1 MSKFYILEEYELFD
15 PNDMSEF
22 AVEFDGDLREFV
34 KEKIKNDKK
43 IQYLMNELAAT
54 PTAGALLTPDEVRNV
69 LGKRALI
76 HPTDDAREELNI
88 VHCPDCK
95 YCVKTKDGEYNPD
108 DIVCSYW
115 CSDGLESKDFC
126 SYGEKGEYEWY
137 DQEDHQVY
145 GIWRSAGPL
154 VDSMECSECGYQVCV
169 KDLCTPFCPWCG
181 VKMVNF
187 KELEE
192 EKWKNL

>member
-1 MSKFYILEEYELFD
+1 MNQQTILKNLKIADKIIDETCDTGCTLQDSDVRILKSIF
-15 PNDMSEF
+15 
-22 AVEFDGDLREFV
+22 GI
-34 KEKIKNDKK
+34 IKNEIED
-43 IQYLMNELAAT
+43 E
-54 PTAGALLTPDEVRNV
+54 TASQD
-69 LGKRALI
+69 
-76 HPTDDAREELNI
+76 LNI
-88 VHCPDCK
+88 IHCPDCK

-115 CSDGLESKDFC
+115 SSDGLESKDYC
-126 SYGEKGEYEWY
+126 SYGEKGEYEWF

-181 VKMVNF
+181 VNMVNF
-187 KELEE
+187 KELEG
-192 EKWKNL
+192 KK

>member
-1 MSKFYILEEYELFD
+1 MNQQTIL
-15 PNDMSEF
+15 
-22 AVEFDGDLREFV
+22 
-34 KEKIKNDKK
+34 KN
-43 IQYLMNELAAT
+43 LELADKIV
-54 PTAGALLTPDEVRNV
+54 DEACNTGYTLQDSDVRI
-69 LGKRALI
+69 LKSI
-76 HPTDDAREELNI
+76 FDIIKEELNI
-88 VHCPDCK
+88 THCPDCK

-115 CSDGLESKDFC
+115 GSDGLESGDFC

-145 GIWRSAGPL
+145 GIWKSAGPL

-169 KDLCTPFCPWCG
+169 KDLYTPFCPWCG

-187 KELEE
+187 KKLEE
-192 EKWKNL
+192 KRNES